1 MPVGQPLVGVPR
13 RAPLGLIDR
22 CRLQAIMTH
31 STASSFRRRP
41 GAVRAGITLAI
52 VLSSTLIG
60 YLFWRL
66 PGSAPDL
73 GSRRGDRQMS
83 VVLVTLDTTRAD
95 HIGVYG
101 SDDVDTPVIDALA
114 ARGVTFMRAY
124 APTPLTLPSHTSL
137 FTGTHP
143 PYHGVRDNGA
153 YVAAEGL
160 QTLAESFQEAGY
172 RTGAFVGAFVLDSR
186 WGLAQGFDR
195 YFDEFE
201 APEQGQIDL
210 GHVQRPGSEVI
221 DTALAWA
228 REDDTTPFFMWVHL
242 YDPHAPYEPP
252 EPFRSRYAD
261 RPYVGEIAWTDSLVG
276 RLTSWLDDSGLSDDT
291 YVVVAADH
299 GESLGEHGENE
310 HGLLL
315 YESAIRVPLII
326 AAPFGEPQGIQR
338 HELVSLI
345 DVMPTVLELTG
356 LETPE
361 EVQGRSLVPLFARH
375 AEVEGWRDERVYAET
390 FYPRLHFGWSELQ
403 AILDPTYKLIISPEP
418 ELYDLVQD
426 PGEQQNLVSQRAAT
440 AEALRREAE
449 ELVARL
455 EENSNPA
462 NTVAVDQATRQRLAA
477 LGYIGTYS
485 ADADDPDVER
495 ANPRDKIEIYNDLI
509 RARGL
514 TLSDQVAEAETLL
527 RRVIAEDA
535 GVVDA
540 HQSLGTL
547 LLEQFRYEE
556 AIEVLETALS
566 MRPEDAGLVVHLTKS
581 QMQAG
586 RMDAAEAL
594 LLDFIDVP
602 KPDARFYINLGQ
614 IKRSTGSYDE
624 AATYF
629 NEALRLSEGSL
640 ADMPGLLRT
649 APKPVDNLMGAAH
662 LGLGAVHLAAGR
674 PRLADDHLN
683 LARGFNDTL
692 ADLHFH
698 RALLFEARGQPD
710 EAIAAYRRELEN
722 VPRNIRAAIN
732 LSVIYRN
739 RRDLVG
745 EERYLRLAL
754 EINPQF
760 TRGSLF
766 LARIHLVK
774 NERLDEALSL
784 VEEALVRME
793 SSTARRVPQE
803 ITRQNQAL
811 GHLLLADIYNRLGRN
826 ELSNQH
832 ARLGMQL
839 RDGTQR

>member
-1 MPVGQPLVGVPR
+1 M
-13 RAPLGLIDR
+13 
-22 CRLQAIMTH
+22 
-31 STASSFRRRP
+31 
-41 GAVRAGITLAI
+41 LA
-52 VLSSTLIG
+52 STLIG

-66 PGSAPDL
+66 PDSAPDL
-73 GSRRGDRQMS
+73 ASLRGDRPMS

-101 SDDVDTPVIDALA
+101 SDEGATPVLDGLA

-143 PYHGVRDNGA
+143 PFHGVRDNGA
-153 YVAAEGL
+153 YVASEGL

-201 APEQGQIDL
+201 APEQRGNDL

-228 REDDTTPFFMWVHL
+228 REDDTAPFFMWVHL

-276 RLTSWLDDSGLSDDT
+276 RLTSWLDDSARSDDT
-291 YVVVAADH
+291 YVVVTADH
-299 GESLGEHGENE
+299 GEGLGEHGEAE

-326 AAPFGEPQGIQR
+326 ATPFDEPQGIQR

-356 LETPE
+356 LQAPE
-361 EVQGRSLVPLFARH
+361 EVQGSSLVPLLTNQT
-375 AEVEGWRDERVYAET
+375 EVETRSDERVYAET

-403 AILDPTYKLIISPEP
+403 AILEPTHKLIISPEP
-418 ELYDLVQD
+418 ELYDLLQD
-426 PGEQQNLVSQRAAT
+426 PEERHNLASERAAT

-455 EENSNPA
+455 EDNATPA
-462 NTVAVDQATRQRLAA
+462 DTVTLDQETLRRLAA
-477 LGYIGTYS
+477 LGYVGGYS
-485 ADADDPDVER
+485 TDANDPDVER
-495 ANPRDKIEIYNDLI
+495 ANPRDKVEIYNDLL

-514 TLSDQVAEAETLL
+514 TLGNQVAEAEILL

-535 GVVDA
+535 RVVDA

-547 LLEQFRYEE
+547 LLAQFRFEE

-566 MRPEDAGLVVHLTKS
+566 MRPADAGLVLHLTTS

-586 RMDAAEAL
+586 RMDEAEKV
-594 LLDFIDVP
+594 LLDYTDVLE
-602 KPDARFYINLGQ
+602 PDARFYINLGQ
-614 IKRSTGSYDE
+614 IKQSTGSYDE

-629 NEALRLSEGSL
+629 NEALRLSERNL
-640 ADMPGLLRT
+640 ANMPGLLRS
-649 APKPVDNLMGAAH
+649 APKPVDSLMGAAH
-662 LGLGAVHLAAGR
+662 LGLGAVQLAAGR
-674 PRLADDHLN
+674 PGLAEEHLN
-683 LARGFNDTL
+683 LARGFDDTL
-692 ADLHFH
+692 ANLHFH
-698 RALLFEARGQPD
+698 RGMLFQARGRTD

-722 VPRNIRAAIN
+722 EPRSIRAAIN

-739 RRDLVG
+739 RGDLVG
-745 EERYLRLAL
+745 EERYLRKAL

-774 NERLDEALSL
+774 NERLNEALAL
-784 VEEALVRME
+784 VEGALARME
-793 SSTARRVPQE
+793 LPTARGVPQE

-811 GHLLLADIYNRLGRN
+811 GHLLLADIYNRLGRS

>member
-1 MPVGQPLVGVPR
+1 
-13 RAPLGLIDR
+13 
-22 CRLQAIMTH
+22 MTR
-31 STASSFRRRP
+31 SAASSLRHRP
-41 GAVRAGITLAI
+41 GTVRAGITLAI
-52 VLSSTLIG
+52 VLSSILLGT
-60 YLFWRL
+60 LFWRL
-66 PGSAPDL
+66 PDSATDL
-73 GSRRGDRQMS
+73 ASLRGDHQMS

-101 SDDVDTPVIDALA
+101 FDEVDTPVIDGLA
-114 ARGVTFMRAY
+114 ARGVAFMRAY

-153 YVAAEGL
+153 YVASEGL

-201 APEQGQIDL
+201 APKRQEIDL

-228 REDDTTPFFMWVHL
+228 REDATAPFFMWVHL

-276 RLTSWLDDSGLSDDT
+276 RLTSWLDDSGRSGET
-291 YVVVAADH
+291 YVVVASDH
-299 GESLGEHGENE
+299 GEGLGEHGESE

-326 AAPFGEPQGIQR
+326 ATPFDEPQDIQR

-356 LETPE
+356 LETPDD
-361 EVQGRSLVPLFARH
+361 VQGRSLVPLFAKH
-375 AEVEGWRDERVYAET
+375 AEVEGWTDERVYAET

-403 AILDPTYKLIISPEP
+403 AILEPTYKLIISPEP
-418 ELYDLVQD
+418 ELYDLLQD
-426 PGEQQNLVSQRAAT
+426 PGEQNNLASARAAT
-440 AEALRREAE
+440 AEALRRETE

-455 EENSNPA
+455 EEIATPA
-462 NTVAVDQATRQRLAA
+462 DTVALDQETLGRLAA
-477 LGYIGTYS
+477 LGYVGNYS
-485 ADADDPDVER
+485 ADADNPDVER
-495 ANPRDKIEIYNDLI
+495 ANPRDKIGIYNDLL

-514 TLSDQVAEAETLL
+514 TLSNQVAEAEVLL

-535 GVVDA
+535 RVVDA

-566 MRPEDAGLVVHLTKS
+566 MRPADAGLVLHLTKS

-586 RMDAAEAL
+586 RMDEAEKV
-594 LLDFIDVP
+594 LLDYIDVL

-614 IKRSTGSYDE
+614 IKQAAGSYDE

-629 NEALRLSEGSL
+629 NEALRLSDRSL
-640 ADMPGLLRT
+640 ANMPGLLRS
-649 APKPVDNLMGAAH
+649 APKPADSLMGAAH
-662 LGLGAVHLAAGR
+662 LGLGAVQLAAGR
-674 PRLADDHLN
+674 PGLAEEHLN
-683 LARGFNDTL
+683 LARSFDDTL
-692 ADLHFH
+692 ANLHFQ
-698 RALLFEARGQPD
+698 RALLFQTRGQPD

-722 VPRNIRAAIN
+722 EPRNIRAAIN

-739 RRDLVG
+739 RGDLVG

-760 TRGSLF
+760 TRGTLF

-774 NERLDEALSL
+774 NERLNEALSL
-784 VEEALVRME
+784 VEGALARME
-793 SSTARRVPQE
+793 LPTARGVPQE

-826 ELSNQH
+826 DLSNQH
-832 ARLGMQL
+832 ARLGIQL